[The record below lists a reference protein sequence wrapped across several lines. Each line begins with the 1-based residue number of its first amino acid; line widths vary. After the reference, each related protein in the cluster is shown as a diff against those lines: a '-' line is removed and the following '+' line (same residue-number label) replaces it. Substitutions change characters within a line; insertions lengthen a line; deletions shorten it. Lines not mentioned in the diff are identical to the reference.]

1 MAMAIST
8 CSDCSFPLINS
19 SIKSYKFTLFSSCK
33 NLPFFILPTSNLSLF
48 HVNSSGYPS
57 PILEDSSTNLP
68 NPMIESD
75 QQFSPNNFDSFLYGL
90 LQDPQTQQLAYEY
103 YSKAKENREFR
114 PEKPTL
120 KLLIRYLIKSKKWG
134 LVISLSEDFKIY
146 NVFPDA
152 NTCSTLITSCISAR
166 KFKVLNSLLQV
177 LKTDGDIAVLAFDS
191 AMRGY
196 NKLHMYS
203 STITL
208 YETMKS
214 AEIVPNSS
222 CYCQIMEAYNKIG
235 DTEKVVSLFHEFEG
249 RKLDATPFFTNIYRL
264 VCDSLGKCGRAF
276 EALKIFRD
284 MTRKGISEDSC
295 IYASLICSF
304 ASIREVKIAE
314 ELFKEAEEK
323 RVLRDPEVF
332 LKVVLM
338 YVEQGSM
345 EKTLDIV
352 VSMKKAKLKVSDCI
366 LCAIVNGFCKKR
378 GYWAAIKV
386 YEQLIS
392 QGCSPGQVTYASI
405 INAYCRIGLYS
416 KAEMVFSEMQEKG
429 FDKCVVAYSSIVAM
443 YGKTGRI
450 RDAMRLVA
458 KMKAK
463 GCEPNVWIY
472 NSLMDMHGRAKNL
485 RQVEKLWKEMK
496 RRKVAADKVS
506 YTSVISAYNK
516 AREFEKCVNFY
527 NEYRMNGGVIDRAM
541 GGIMVGVFSK
551 LSRIEELVK
560 LLRDMKSEGTR
571 LDERLYHSALNAL
584 RDAGLQMQV
593 QWLQQNFEGT

>member
-90 LQDPQTQQLAYEY
+90 LQDPQTQHLAYEY
-103 YSKAKENREFR
+103 YNKAKENREFR

-120 KLLIRYLIKSKKWG
+120 KLLI
-134 LVISLSEDFKIY
+134 
-146 NVFPDA
+146 
-152 NTCSTLITSCISAR
+152 SCISAR

-249 RKLDATPFFTNIYRL
+249 RKLDATPFFTSIYRL

-276 EALKIFRD
+276 EALKVFRD
-284 MTRKGISEDSC
+284 MTRK
-295 IYASLICSF
+295 
-304 ASIREVKIAE
+304 
-314 ELFKEAEEK
+314 
-323 RVLRDPEVF
+323 
-332 LKVVLM
+332 
-338 YVEQGSM
+338 GSM

-472 NSLMDMHGRAKNL
+472 NSLMDTHGRAKNL

-584 RDAGLQMQV
+584 RDAGLHMQV